1 MINEPGGVSEV
12 FTAFSFAVLLNIFPS
27 QLAVFLGR
35 AANIYPLSLLLN
47 LGRRYKIRS
56 NFQHMMMFAGPQST
70 DEDVGHELQ
79 IVGCFCTTF
88 SVLVFLG
95 LRGAMTFA
103 LSIRDTATFAR
114 QMMFSTNLLVVF
126 FTVWVCGGGT
136 TQMLSCQRI
145 RYDCNITKSTSEWIG
160 WWNLVQTSFAGNSSL
175 LVLNVYL
182 FIIPLY
188 FQST

>member
-1 MINEPGGVSEV
+1 MSEV
-12 FTAFSFAVLLNIFPS
+12 FTAFRFAVLLNIFPS

-56 NFQHMMMFAGPQST
+56 NFQHMMMFAGPWST
-70 DEDVGHELQ
+70 DEDVHHELY
-79 IVGCFCTTF
+79 IVCCLCTTF
-88 SVLVFLG
+88 SVLVCLG

-145 RYDCNITKSTSEWIG
+145 RYDCNVIKST
-160 WWNLVQTSFAGNSSL
+160 LK
-175 LVLNVYL
+175 
-182 FIIPLY
+182 
-188 FQST
+188 